1 MIHTAADISTIS
13 APFLDMSILQSALLT
28 SATGSAEPNL
38 LMNPWVG
45 LIGLGVLVLSGA
57 VAVIR
62 EIQIEEEDGI

>member
-1 MIHTAADISTIS
+1 
-13 APFLDMSILQSALLT
+13 MSILQSALLT